1 MSENSVSIL
10 LKIINTHY
18 FIIEID
24 VDVRNLLCQSLA
36 ASSDIFIVSDYE
48 LL

>member
-1 MSENSVSIL
+1 MSIL

-24 VDVRNLLCQSLA
+24 VDVRNLLCLFLA
-36 ASSDIFIVSDYE
+36 ALSDIFIVSDYE